1 MDRIFKTAAG
11 FTILIAIIMSVSCI
25 LLLKLMDNT
34 RIAKYDEAVN
44 SIKSGKQYV
53 VYDSS
58 KMLGSLE
65 DLLILAEN
73 NGYLV
78 MDKKHAAKNSSVYV
92 NTGEVLI
99 PFNFT
104 DNNTIIIFR
113 KGDNNADKN

>member
-11 FTILIAIIMSVSCI
+11 FTILIAIIISAACI
-25 LLLKLMDNT
+25 LLLEFMDNT
-34 RIAKYDEAVN
+34 RIAKYNEAVN

-53 VYDSS
+53 VYDSTE
-58 KMLGSLE
+58 MLGSLE

-78 MDKKHAAKNSSVYV
+78 MNKKHTAKNSSVYV
-92 NTGEVLI
+92 KAEEVLI

-104 DNNTIIIFR
+104 DNNTMIIFR

>member
-1 MDRIFKTAAG
+1 MNKLFKTAAG

-25 LLLKLMDNT
+25 LLLEFMDNT
-34 RIAKYDEAVN
+34 RIAKYNEAVN
-44 SIKSGKQYV
+44 NIKSGKQYV

-78 MDKKHAAKNSSVYV
+78 MDKKRVTENNSVYV
-92 NTGEVLI
+92 KTGEILI

-104 DNNTIIIFR
+104 DNNTVIIFR